1 MYEANRRTNLS
12 EAIEKRTEECDVC
25 HTEGVVGCQEE
36 ERAEVVDGTG
46 TPGGFFGGQGTRT
59 K

>member
-46 TPGGFFGGQGTRT
+46 TPGGVAGGQG
-59 K
+59 